1 MVGIRWSAQECH
13 RWLLPMLG
21 MRPVNRELGIRP
33 PRWNKQNTNEQRKN
47 RDCSRPL
54 AAVNLDA
61 NDSSKCCV
69 HKREESSYKKK
80 NYSGLVMSL
89 CRSAL
94 DLMHT
99 LLRWFA
105 VVIKAKRQLS
115 RHLKCPQNG
124 SFAYGVTVLA
134 TAWRRE
140 TKKKKKNEIK
150 QIKKNLNKKKWGKPP
165 ERPSHAAASG
175 FVVRSRDKQQQL
187 IYGIF
192 FSLLS
197 APEK

>member
-21 MRPVNRELGIRP
+21 MRPVNRELGIRA
-33 PRWNKQNTNEQRKN
+33 PRDEINKTPTSNARTETAP
-47 RDCSRPL
+47 DHLLPWISMPTIPL
-54 AAVNLDA
+54 NAAYTKEKSLVI
-61 NDSSKCCV
+61 K
-69 HKREESSYKKK
+69 KKKKK

-140 TKKKKKNEIK
+140 TKKKKKIEIK
-150 QIKKNLNKKKWGKPP
+150 QLKI
-165 ERPSHAAASG
+165 
-175 FVVRSRDKQQQL
+175 
-187 IYGIF
+187 
-192 FSLLS
+192 
-197 APEK
+197 